1 MSKKNN
7 VYVIGH
13 KNPDTDSICS
23 AISYAYLKNELSQ
36 KQEEGAKYIPTRAGH
51 INEETQYV
59 LKKYNIPVPEYIKD
73 VRPQVS
79 DIDIRRTEGVSKDIS
94 VKDAWTKMKELNVV
108 TLPITYKKRLIGLI
122 TIGDIAKSYF
132 EVYDSTILSTAKTR
146 FQNIVDTLNGTVI
159 TGDINEVFTK
169 GKVVIAA
176 ANPDMMENYIE
187 EGDIVI
193 LGNRYEA
200 QLCAIE
206 MEAKCIIVCEGA
218 GISKTITKVAN
229 ERDCIIISTSY
240 DTYTV
245 ARLINQSMPIEFLM
259 RKKEDG
265 VISFNTDDFIE
276 DIQGIMAKKRH
287 RDFPIEDN
295 KNNYI
300 GMISR
305 RNLLSAGKKQIILVD
320 HNERGQ
326 AISGVETAQILE
338 IIDHHRI
345 GSIETVTPVFF
356 RNQPVG
362 CTATIVSQMYEEN
375 GVEIDPVNAGLLCS
389 AIISDT
395 LMFRSPTCTPLDE
408 STAKRLAEIAGINI
422 EKLAQAMFK
431 AGSNLKGK
439 TAEEILFLD
448 FKQFTVNDTV
458 FGVGQ
463 VNSMSEEELEEIKAT
478 VLPEMEK
485 TRQNHSLDMIFFMLT
500 NIITESS
507 ELICSGNEAREKI
520 IGAYDLEDNAQ
531 KLMLKGVVS
540 RKKQLVPALVSALQ
554 Q

>member
-1 MSKKNN
+1 MYNDKKTII
-7 VYVIGH
+7 VIGH

-23 AISYAYLKNELSQ
+23 AICYADLKSKITNETYV
-36 KQEEGAKYIPTRAGH
+36 AKRAGH
-51 INEETQYV
+51 LNEETQYV

-356 RNQPVG
+356 RNQPLG
-362 CTATIVSQMYEEN
+362 CTATIICQMYHEN
-375 GVEIDPVNAGLLCS
+375 NIAIPQKIAYLLCS

-395 LMFRSPTCTPLDE
+395 LIFKSPTCTEEDIKACHE
-408 STAKRLAEIAGINI
+408 LADIAGINI
-422 EKLAQAMFK
+422 VEHGMEMFN
-431 AGSNLKGK
+431 AGSNLSSK
-439 TAEEILFLD
+439 TAKEIIMQDYKKFS
-448 FKQFTVNDTV
+448 VNDVTI
-458 FGVGQ
+458 GVGQ
-463 VNSMSEEELEEIKAT
+463 INTMSQKEIDNIRGRIENYIDRVVNDGNVNMVFL
-478 VLPEMEK
+478 LM
-485 TRQNHSLDMIFFMLT
+485 T
-500 NIITESS
+500 NIMTESS
-507 ELICSGNEAREKI
+507 EVVFAGKSAGSVLANAFNVTVNGKTVILEKI
-520 IGAYDLEDNAQ
+520 
-531 KLMLKGVVS
+531 VS
-540 RKKQLVPALVSALQ
+540 RKKQFFPAIMETLQ

>member
-1 MSKKNN
+1 MCSNN
-7 VYVIGH
+7 KPIIVIGH

-23 AISYAYLKNELSQ
+23 AICYADLKSKITNETYI
-36 KQEEGAKYIPTRAGH
+36 AKRAGH
-51 INEETQYV
+51 LNEETQYV
-59 LKKYNIPVPEYIKD
+59 LKKYDIKVPEYIKD

-79 DIDIRRTEGVSKDIS
+79 DIEIRRTEGVSKDIS
-94 VKDAWTKMKELNVV
+94 VKDAWTKMKDLNVV
-108 TLPITYKKRLIGLI
+108 TLPITQKKRLIGLI

-132 EVYDSTILSTAKTR
+132 EVYDSTILATAKTK

-159 TGDINEVFTK
+159 TGNINEVFQK

-176 ANPDMMENYIE
+176 ANPEMMENYIE
-187 EGDIVI
+187 AGDIVI

-206 MEAKCIIVCEGA
+206 MEAKCLIVCEGA

-259 RKKEDG
+259 KKKEDG
-265 VISFNTDDFIE
+265 LISFNTDDFIE

-305 RNLLSAGKKQIILVD
+305 RNLLGAGKKQIILVD
-320 HNERGQ
+320 HNEKGQ
-326 AISGVETAQILE
+326 AISGIETAQILE

-356 RNQPVG
+356 RNQPLG
-362 CTATIVSQMYEEN
+362 CTATIICQMYHEN
-375 GVEIDPVNAGLLCS
+375 NIEITPKIAYLLCS

-395 LMFRSPTCTPLDE
+395 LIFKSPTCTAEDIKACRE
-408 STAKRLAEIAGINI
+408 LADIAGINI
-422 EKLAQAMFK
+422 EEHGMEMFN
-431 AGSNLKGK
+431 AGSNLSSK
-439 TAEEILFLD
+439 TAKEIIMQDYKKFS
-448 FKQFTVNDTV
+448 VNDIKI
-458 FGVGQ
+458 GVGQ
-463 VNSMSEEELEEIKAT
+463 INTMSQAEIDNIRGKIENYIDKVIADGG
-478 VLPEMEK
+478 V
-485 TRQNHSLDMIFFMLT
+485 DMIYLLMT
-500 NIITESS
+500 NIMTESS
-507 ELICSGNEAREKI
+507 EVVFAGKSAGSVLANAFNVQVNGKSAVLEKI
-520 IGAYDLEDNAQ
+520 
-531 KLMLKGVVS
+531 VS
-540 RKKQLVPALVSALQ
+540 RKKQFFPAIMETLQ

>member
-1 MSKKNN
+1 MYNDKKTII
-7 VYVIGH
+7 VIGH

-23 AISYAYLKNELSQ
+23 AICYADLKSKITNETYV
-36 KQEEGAKYIPTRAGH
+36 AKRAGH
-51 INEETQYV
+51 LNEETQYV

-356 RNQPVG
+356 RNQPLG
-362 CTATIVSQMYEEN
+362 CTATIICQMYHEN
-375 GVEIDPVNAGLLCS
+375 NIAIPQKIAYLLCS

-395 LMFRSPTCTPLDE
+395 LIFKSPTCTEEDIKACHE
-408 STAKRLAEIAGINI
+408 LADIAGINI
-422 EKLAQAMFK
+422 VEHGMEMFN
-431 AGSNLKGK
+431 AGSNLSSK
-439 TAEEILFLD
+439 TAKEIIMQDYKKFSI
-448 FKQFTVNDTV
+448 NDVTI
-458 FGVGQ
+458 GVGQ
-463 VNSMSEEELEEIKAT
+463 INTMSQKEIDNIRGRIENYIDRVVNDGNVNMVFL
-478 VLPEMEK
+478 LM
-485 TRQNHSLDMIFFMLT
+485 T
-500 NIITESS
+500 NIMTESS
-507 ELICSGNEAREKI
+507 EVVFAGKSAGSVLANAFNVTVNGKTAILEKI
-520 IGAYDLEDNAQ
+520 
-531 KLMLKGVVS
+531 VS
-540 RKKQLVPALVSALQ
+540 RKKQFFPAIMETLQ

>member
-1 MSKKNN
+1 MYNDKKTII
-7 VYVIGH
+7 VIGH

-23 AISYAYLKNELSQ
+23 AICYADLKSKITNETYV
-36 KQEEGAKYIPTRAGH
+36 AKRAGH
-51 INEETQYV
+51 LNEETQYV

-356 RNQPVG
+356 RNQPLG
-362 CTATIVSQMYEEN
+362 CTATIICQMYHEN
-375 GVEIDPVNAGLLCS
+375 NIAIPEKIAYLLCS

-395 LMFRSPTCTPLDE
+395 LIFKSPTCTEEDIKACHE
-408 STAKRLAEIAGINI
+408 LADIAGINI
-422 EKLAQAMFK
+422 EEHGMEMFN
-431 AGSNLKGK
+431 AGSNLSSKNAK
-439 TAEEILFLD
+439 EIIMQDYKKFS
-448 FKQFTVNDTV
+448 VNDVTI
-458 FGVGQ
+458 GVGQ
-463 VNSMSEEELEEIKAT
+463 INTMSQTEIDNIRGRIENYIDK
-478 VLPEMEK
+478 VVK
-485 TRQNHSLDMIFFMLT
+485 DGSVDMVFLLMT
-500 NIITESS
+500 NIMTESS
-507 ELICSGNEAREKI
+507 EVVFAGKSAGSVLANAFNVTVNGKTAILEKI
-520 IGAYDLEDNAQ
+520 
-531 KLMLKGVVS
+531 VS
-540 RKKQLVPALVSALQ
+540 RKKQFFPAIMETLQ

>member
-1 MSKKNN
+1 MYNDKKTII
-7 VYVIGH
+7 VIGH

-23 AISYAYLKNELSQ
+23 AICYADLKSKITNETYV
-36 KQEEGAKYIPTRAGH
+36 AKRAGH
-51 INEETQYV
+51 LNEETQYV

-356 RNQPVG
+356 RNQPLG
-362 CTATIVSQMYEEN
+362 CTATIICQMYHEN
-375 GVEIDPVNAGLLCS
+375 NIAIPEKIAYLLCS

-395 LMFRSPTCTPLDE
+395 LIFKSPTCTEEDIKACHE
-408 STAKRLAEIAGINI
+408 LADIAGINI
-422 EKLAQAMFK
+422 VEHGMEMFN
-431 AGSNLKGK
+431 AGSNLSSK
-439 TAEEILFLD
+439 TAKEIIMQDYKKFS
-448 FKQFTVNDTV
+448 VNDVTI
-458 FGVGQ
+458 GVGQ
-463 VNSMSEEELEEIKAT
+463 INTMSQKEIDNIRGRIENYIDRVVNDGNVNMVFL
-478 VLPEMEK
+478 LM
-485 TRQNHSLDMIFFMLT
+485 T
-500 NIITESS
+500 NIMTESS
-507 ELICSGNEAREKI
+507 EVVFAGKSAGSVLANAFNVTVNGKTAILEKI
-520 IGAYDLEDNAQ
+520 
-531 KLMLKGVVS
+531 VS
-540 RKKQLVPALVSALQ
+540 RKKQFFPAIMETLQ

>member
-1 MSKKNN
+1 MYNDKKTII
-7 VYVIGH
+7 VIGH

-23 AISYAYLKNELSQ
+23 AICYADLKSKITNETYV
-36 KQEEGAKYIPTRAGH
+36 AKRAGH
-51 INEETQYV
+51 LNEETQYV

-356 RNQPVG
+356 RNQPLG
-362 CTATIVSQMYEEN
+362 CTATIICQMYHEN
-375 GVEIDPVNAGLLCS
+375 NIAIPEKIAYLLCS

-395 LMFRSPTCTPLDE
+395 LIFKSPTCTEEDIKACHE
-408 STAKRLAEIAGINI
+408 LADIAGINI
-422 EKLAQAMFK
+422 VEHGMEMFN
-431 AGSNLKGK
+431 AGSNLSSK
-439 TAEEILFLD
+439 TAKEIIMQDYKKFS
-448 FKQFTVNDTV
+448 VNDVTI
-458 FGVGQ
+458 GVGQ
-463 VNSMSEEELEEIKAT
+463 INTMSQTEIDNIRGRIENYIDRVVNDGNVNMVFL
-478 VLPEMEK
+478 LM
-485 TRQNHSLDMIFFMLT
+485 T
-500 NIITESS
+500 NIMTESS
-507 ELICSGNEAREKI
+507 EVVFAGKSAGSVIANAFNVTVNGKTAILEKI
-520 IGAYDLEDNAQ
+520 
-531 KLMLKGVVS
+531 VS
-540 RKKQLVPALVSALQ
+540 RKKQFFPAIMETLQ

>member
-1 MSKKNN
+1 MYNDKKTII
-7 VYVIGH
+7 VIGH

-23 AISYAYLKNELSQ
+23 AICYADLKSKITNETYV
-36 KQEEGAKYIPTRAGH
+36 AKRAGH
-51 INEETQYV
+51 LNEETQYV

-108 TLPITYKKRLIGLI
+108 TLPITCKKRLIGLI

-276 DIQGIMAKKRH
+276 DIQGIMVKKRH

-356 RNQPVG
+356 RNQPLG
-362 CTATIVSQMYEEN
+362 CTATIIYQMYHEN
-375 GVEIDPVNAGLLCS
+375 NIAIPEKIAYLLCS

-395 LMFRSPTCTPLDE
+395 LIFKSPTCTEEDIKACHE
-408 STAKRLAEIAGINI
+408 LADIAGINI
-422 EKLAQAMFK
+422 VEHGMEMFN
-431 AGSNLKGK
+431 AGSNLSSK
-439 TAEEILFLD
+439 TAKEIIMQDYKKFS
-448 FKQFTVNDTV
+448 VNDVTI
-458 FGVGQ
+458 GVGQ
-463 VNSMSEEELEEIKAT
+463 INTMSQTEIDNIRGRIENYIDRVVNDGN
-478 VLPEMEK
+478 V
-485 TRQNHSLDMIFFMLT
+485 DMVFLLMT
-500 NIITESS
+500 NIMTESS
-507 ELICSGNEAREKI
+507 EVVFAGKSAGSVLANAFNVTVNGKTAILEKI
-520 IGAYDLEDNAQ
+520 
-531 KLMLKGVVS
+531 VS
-540 RKKQLVPALVSALQ
+540 RKKQFFPAIMETLQ

>member
-1 MSKKNN
+1 MYNDKKTII
-7 VYVIGH
+7 VIGH

-23 AISYAYLKNELSQ
+23 AICYADLKSKITNETYV
-36 KQEEGAKYIPTRAGH
+36 AKRAGH
-51 INEETQYV
+51 LNEETQYV

-108 TLPITYKKRLIGLI
+108 TLPITHKKRLIGLI

-356 RNQPVG
+356 RNQPLG
-362 CTATIVSQMYEEN
+362 CTATIICQMYHEN
-375 GVEIDPVNAGLLCS
+375 NIAIPEKIAYLLCS

-395 LMFRSPTCTPLDE
+395 LIFKSPTCTEEDIKACHE
-408 STAKRLAEIAGINI
+408 LADIAGINI
-422 EKLAQAMFK
+422 VEHGMEMFN
-431 AGSNLKGK
+431 AGSNLSSK
-439 TAEEILFLD
+439 TAKEIIMQDYKKFS
-448 FKQFTVNDTV
+448 VNDVTI
-458 FGVGQ
+458 GVGQ
-463 VNSMSEEELEEIKAT
+463 INTMSQTEIDNIRGRIENYIDRVVNDGNVNMVFL
-478 VLPEMEK
+478 LM
-485 TRQNHSLDMIFFMLT
+485 T
-500 NIITESS
+500 NIMTESS
-507 ELICSGNEAREKI
+507 EVVFAGKSAGSVIANAFNVTVNGKTAILEKI
-520 IGAYDLEDNAQ
+520 
-531 KLMLKGVVS
+531 VS
-540 RKKQLVPALVSALQ
+540 RKKQFFPAIMETLQ

>member
-1 MSKKNN
+1 MYNDKKTII
-7 VYVIGH
+7 VIGH

-23 AISYAYLKNELSQ
+23 AICYADLKSKITNETYV
-36 KQEEGAKYIPTRAGH
+36 AKRAGH
-51 INEETQYV
+51 LNEETQYV

-79 DIDIRRTEGVSKDIS
+79 DIDIRRTVGVSKDIS

-356 RNQPVG
+356 RNQPLG
-362 CTATIVSQMYEEN
+362 CTATIICQMYHEN
-375 GVEIDPVNAGLLCS
+375 NIEIPEKIAYLLCS

-395 LMFRSPTCTPLDE
+395 LIFKSPTCTEEDIKACHE
-408 STAKRLAEIAGINI
+408 LADIAGINI
-422 EKLAQAMFK
+422 VEHGMEMFN
-431 AGSNLKGK
+431 AGSNLSSK
-439 TAEEILFLD
+439 TAKEIIMQDYKKFS
-448 FKQFTVNDTV
+448 VNDVTI
-458 FGVGQ
+458 GVGQ
-463 VNSMSEEELEEIKAT
+463 INTMSQKEIDNIRGRIENYIDRVVNDGN
-478 VLPEMEK
+478 V
-485 TRQNHSLDMIFFMLT
+485 DMVFLLMT
-500 NIITESS
+500 NIMTESS
-507 ELICSGNEAREKI
+507 EVVFAGKSAGSVLANAFNVTVNGKTAILEKI
-520 IGAYDLEDNAQ
+520 
-531 KLMLKGVVS
+531 VS
-540 RKKQLVPALVSALQ
+540 RKKQFFPAIMETLQ

>member
-1 MSKKNN
+1 MYNDKKTII
-7 VYVIGH
+7 VIGH

-23 AISYAYLKNELSQ
+23 AICYADLKSKITNETYV
-36 KQEEGAKYIPTRAGH
+36 AKRAGH
-51 INEETQYV
+51 LNEETQYV

-79 DIDIRRTEGVSKDIS
+79 DIDIRRTKGVSKDIS

-356 RNQPVG
+356 RNQPLG
-362 CTATIVSQMYEEN
+362 CTATIICQMYHEN
-375 GVEIDPVNAGLLCS
+375 NIAIPEKIAYLLCS

-395 LMFRSPTCTPLDE
+395 LIFKSPTCTEEDIKACHE
-408 STAKRLAEIAGINI
+408 LADIAGINI
-422 EKLAQAMFK
+422 VEHGMEMFN
-431 AGSNLKGK
+431 AGSNLSSK
-439 TAEEILFLD
+439 TAKEIIMQDYKKFS
-448 FKQFTVNDTV
+448 VNDVTI
-458 FGVGQ
+458 GVGQ
-463 VNSMSEEELEEIKAT
+463 INTMSQTEIDNIRGKIENYIDRVVNDGNVNMVFL
-478 VLPEMEK
+478 LM
-485 TRQNHSLDMIFFMLT
+485 T
-500 NIITESS
+500 NIMTESS
-507 ELICSGNEAREKI
+507 EVVFAGKSAGSVIANAFNVTVNGKTAILEKI
-520 IGAYDLEDNAQ
+520 
-531 KLMLKGVVS
+531 VS
-540 RKKQLVPALVSALQ
+540 RKKQFFPAIMETLQ

>member
-1 MSKKNN
+1 MYNDKKTII
-7 VYVIGH
+7 VIGH

-23 AISYAYLKNELSQ
+23 AICYADLKSKITNETYV
-36 KQEEGAKYIPTRAGH
+36 AKRAGH
-51 INEETQYV
+51 LNEETQYV

-356 RNQPVG
+356 RNQPLG
-362 CTATIVSQMYEEN
+362 CTATIICQMYHEN
-375 GVEIDPVNAGLLCS
+375 NIAIPEKIAYLLCS

-395 LMFRSPTCTPLDE
+395 LIFKSPTCTEEDIKACHE
-408 STAKRLAEIAGINI
+408 LADIAGINI
-422 EKLAQAMFK
+422 EEHGMEMFN
-431 AGSNLKGK
+431 AGSNLSSK
-439 TAEEILFLD
+439 TAKEIIMQDYKKFS
-448 FKQFTVNDTV
+448 VNDVTI
-458 FGVGQ
+458 GVGQ
-463 VNSMSEEELEEIKAT
+463 INTMSQTEIDNIRGRIENYIDKVVNDGS
-478 VLPEMEK
+478 V
-485 TRQNHSLDMIFFMLT
+485 DMVFLLMT
-500 NIITESS
+500 NIMTESS
-507 ELICSGNEAREKI
+507 EVVFAGKSAGSVLANAFNVTVNGKTAILEKI
-520 IGAYDLEDNAQ
+520 
-531 KLMLKGVVS
+531 VS
-540 RKKQLVPALVSALQ
+540 RKKQFFPAIMETLQ

>member
-1 MSKKNN
+1 MYNDKKTII
-7 VYVIGH
+7 VIGH

-23 AISYAYLKNELSQ
+23 AICYADLKSKITNETYV
-36 KQEEGAKYIPTRAGH
+36 AKRAGH
-51 INEETQYV
+51 LNEETQYV

-79 DIDIRRTEGVSKDIS
+79 DIDIRRTKGVSKDIS

-356 RNQPVG
+356 RNQPLG
-362 CTATIVSQMYEEN
+362 CTATIICQMYHEN
-375 GVEIDPVNAGLLCS
+375 NIAIPEKIAYLLCS

-395 LMFRSPTCTPLDE
+395 LIFKSPTCTEEDIKACHE
-408 STAKRLAEIAGINI
+408 LADIAGINI
-422 EKLAQAMFK
+422 VEHGMEMFN
-431 AGSNLKGK
+431 AGSNLSSK
-439 TAEEILFLD
+439 TAKEIIMQDYKKFS
-448 FKQFTVNDTV
+448 VNDVTI
-458 FGVGQ
+458 GVGQ
-463 VNSMSEEELEEIKAT
+463 INTMSQKEIDNIRGRIENYIDRVVNDGNVNMVFL
-478 VLPEMEK
+478 LM
-485 TRQNHSLDMIFFMLT
+485 T
-500 NIITESS
+500 NIMTESS
-507 ELICSGNEAREKI
+507 EVVFAGKSAGSVLANAFNVTVNGKTAILEKI
-520 IGAYDLEDNAQ
+520 
-531 KLMLKGVVS
+531 VS
-540 RKKQLVPALVSALQ
+540 RKKQFFPAIMETLQ

>member
-1 MSKKNN
+1 MYNDKKTII
-7 VYVIGH
+7 VIGH

-23 AISYAYLKNELSQ
+23 AICYADLKSKITNETYV
-36 KQEEGAKYIPTRAGH
+36 AKRAGH
-51 INEETQYV
+51 LNEETQYV

-356 RNQPVG
+356 RNQPLG
-362 CTATIVSQMYEEN
+362 CTATIIYQMYHEN
-375 GVEIDPVNAGLLCS
+375 NIAIPEKIAYLLCS

-395 LMFRSPTCTPLDE
+395 LIFKSPTCTEEDIKACHE
-408 STAKRLAEIAGINI
+408 LADIAGINI
-422 EKLAQAMFK
+422 VEHGMEMFN
-431 AGSNLKGK
+431 AGSNLSSK
-439 TAEEILFLD
+439 TAKEIIMQDYKKFS
-448 FKQFTVNDTV
+448 VNDVTI
-458 FGVGQ
+458 GVGQ
-463 VNSMSEEELEEIKAT
+463 INTMSQTEIDNIRGRIENYIDRVVNDGN
-478 VLPEMEK
+478 V
-485 TRQNHSLDMIFFMLT
+485 DMVFLLMT
-500 NIITESS
+500 NIMTESS
-507 ELICSGNEAREKI
+507 EVVFAGKSAGSVLANAFNVTVNGKTAILEKI
-520 IGAYDLEDNAQ
+520 
-531 KLMLKGVVS
+531 VS
-540 RKKQLVPALVSALQ
+540 RKKQFFPAIMETLQ

>member
-1 MSKKNN
+1 MCSNN
-7 VYVIGH
+7 KPIIVIGH

-23 AISYAYLKNELSQ
+23 AICYADLKSKITNETYI
-36 KQEEGAKYIPTRAGH
+36 AKRAGH
-51 INEETQYV
+51 LNEETQYV
-59 LKKYNIPVPEYIKD
+59 LKKYDIKVPEYIKD

-79 DIDIRRTEGVSKDIS
+79 DIEIRRTEGVSKDIS
-94 VKDAWTKMKELNVV
+94 VKDAWTKMKDLNVV
-108 TLPITYKKRLIGLI
+108 TLPITQKKRLIGLI

-132 EVYDSTILSTAKTR
+132 EVYDSTILATAKTK

-159 TGDINEVFTK
+159 TGNINEVFQK

-176 ANPDMMENYIE
+176 ANPEMMENYIE
-187 EGDIVI
+187 AGDIVI

-206 MEAKCIIVCEGA
+206 MEAKCLIVCEGA

-229 ERDCIIISTSY
+229 ERDCIIIRTSY

-259 RKKEDG
+259 KKKEDG
-265 VISFNTDDFIE
+265 LISFNTDDFIE

-305 RNLLSAGKKQIILVD
+305 RNLLGAGKKQIILVD
-320 HNERGQ
+320 HNEKGQ
-326 AISGVETAQILE
+326 AISGIETAQILE

-356 RNQPVG
+356 RNQPLG
-362 CTATIVSQMYEEN
+362 CTATIICQMYHEN
-375 GVEIDPVNAGLLCS
+375 NIEITPKIAYLLCS

-395 LMFRSPTCTPLDE
+395 LIFKSPTCTAEDIKACRE
-408 STAKRLAEIAGINI
+408 LADIAGINI
-422 EKLAQAMFK
+422 EEHGMEMFN
-431 AGSNLKGK
+431 AGSNLSSK
-439 TAEEILFLD
+439 TAKEIIMQDYKKFS
-448 FKQFTVNDTV
+448 VNDIKI
-458 FGVGQ
+458 GVGQ
-463 VNSMSEEELEEIKAT
+463 INTMSQAEIDNIRGKIENYIDKVIADGG
-478 VLPEMEK
+478 V
-485 TRQNHSLDMIFFMLT
+485 DMVYLLMT
-500 NIITESS
+500 NIMTESS
-507 ELICSGNEAREKI
+507 EVVFAGKSAGSVLANAFNVQVNGKSAVLEKI
-520 IGAYDLEDNAQ
+520 
-531 KLMLKGVVS
+531 VS
-540 RKKQLVPALVSALQ
+540 RKKQFFPAIMETLQ

>member
-1 MSKKNN
+1 MYNDKKTII
-7 VYVIGH
+7 VIGH

-23 AISYAYLKNELSQ
+23 AICYADLKSKITNETYV
-36 KQEEGAKYIPTRAGH
+36 AKRAGH
-51 INEETQYV
+51 LNEETQYV

-356 RNQPVG
+356 RNQPLG
-362 CTATIVSQMYEEN
+362 CTATIICQMYHEN
-375 GVEIDPVNAGLLCS
+375 NIAIPEKIAYLLCS

-395 LMFRSPTCTPLDE
+395 LIFKSPTCTEEDIKACHE
-408 STAKRLAEIAGINI
+408 LADIAGINI
-422 EKLAQAMFK
+422 VEHGMEMFN
-431 AGSNLKGK
+431 AGSNLSSKTAKEIIMQDYKKFSVNDVTIGVGQINTMSQTEIDNIRGRIENYIDRVVNDGNVDMVFLLMTNIMIESSEVVFAGKSAGSVLANAFNVTVNGK
-439 TAEEILFLD
+439 TAIL
-448 FKQFTVNDTV
+448 
-458 FGVGQ
+458 
-463 VNSMSEEELEEIKAT
+463 
-478 VLPEMEK
+478 
-485 TRQNHSLDMIFFMLT
+485 
-500 NIITESS
+500 
-507 ELICSGNEAREKI
+507 EKI
-520 IGAYDLEDNAQ
+520 
-531 KLMLKGVVS
+531 VS
-540 RKKQLVPALVSALQ
+540 RKKQFFPAIMETLQ

>member
-1 MSKKNN
+1 MYNDKKTII
-7 VYVIGH
+7 VIGH

-23 AISYAYLKNELSQ
+23 AICYADLKSKITNETYV
-36 KQEEGAKYIPTRAGH
+36 AKRAGH
-51 INEETQYV
+51 LNEETQYV

-79 DIDIRRTEGVSKDIS
+79 DIDIRRTKGVSKDIS

-356 RNQPVG
+356 RNQPLG
-362 CTATIVSQMYEEN
+362 CTATIICQMYHEN
-375 GVEIDPVNAGLLCS
+375 NIEIPEKIAYLLCS

-395 LMFRSPTCTPLDE
+395 LIFKSPTCTEEDIKACHE
-408 STAKRLAEIAGINI
+408 LADIAGINI
-422 EKLAQAMFK
+422 VEHGMEMFN
-431 AGSNLKGK
+431 AGSNLSSK
-439 TAEEILFLD
+439 TAKEIIMQDYKKFS
-448 FKQFTVNDTV
+448 VNDVTI
-458 FGVGQ
+458 GVGQ
-463 VNSMSEEELEEIKAT
+463 INTMSQTEIDNIRGRIENYIDK
-478 VLPEMEK
+478 VVK
-485 TRQNHSLDMIFFMLT
+485 DGSVDMVFLLMT
-500 NIITESS
+500 NIMTESS
-507 ELICSGNEAREKI
+507 EVVFAGKSAGSVLANAFNVTVNGKTAILEKI
-520 IGAYDLEDNAQ
+520 
-531 KLMLKGVVS
+531 VS
-540 RKKQLVPALVSALQ
+540 RKKQFFPAIMETLQ

>member
-1 MSKKNN
+1 MYNDKKTII
-7 VYVIGH
+7 VIGH

-23 AISYAYLKNELSQ
+23 AICYADLKSKITNETYV
-36 KQEEGAKYIPTRAGH
+36 AKRAGH
-51 INEETQYV
+51 LNEETQYV

-276 DIQGIMAKKRH
+276 DIQGILAKKRH

-356 RNQPVG
+356 RNQPLG
-362 CTATIVSQMYEEN
+362 CTATIICQMYHEN
-375 GVEIDPVNAGLLCS
+375 NIEIPEKIAYLLCS

-395 LMFRSPTCTPLDE
+395 LIFKSPTCTEEDIKACHE
-408 STAKRLAEIAGINI
+408 LADIAGINI
-422 EKLAQAMFK
+422 VEHGMEMFN
-431 AGSNLKGK
+431 AGSNLSSK
-439 TAEEILFLD
+439 TAKEIIMQDYKKFS
-448 FKQFTVNDTV
+448 VNDVTI
-458 FGVGQ
+458 GVGQ
-463 VNSMSEEELEEIKAT
+463 INTMSQKEIDNIRGRIENYIDRVVNDGNVNMVFL
-478 VLPEMEK
+478 LM
-485 TRQNHSLDMIFFMLT
+485 T
-500 NIITESS
+500 NIMTESS
-507 ELICSGNEAREKI
+507 EVVFAGKSAGSVLANAFNVTVNGKTAILEKI
-520 IGAYDLEDNAQ
+520 
-531 KLMLKGVVS
+531 VS
-540 RKKQLVPALVSALQ
+540 RKKQFFPAIMETLQ

>member
-1 MSKKNN
+1 MYNDKKTII
-7 VYVIGH
+7 VIGH

-23 AISYAYLKNELSQ
+23 AICYADLKSKITNETYV
-36 KQEEGAKYIPTRAGH
+36 AKRAGH
-51 INEETQYV
+51 LNEETQYV

-200 QLCAIE
+200 LLCAIE

-356 RNQPVG
+356 RNQPLG
-362 CTATIVSQMYEEN
+362 CTATIIYQMYHEN
-375 GVEIDPVNAGLLCS
+375 NIAIPQKIAYLLCS

-395 LMFRSPTCTPLDE
+395 LIFKSPTCTEEDIKACHE
-408 STAKRLAEIAGINI
+408 LADIAGINI
-422 EKLAQAMFK
+422 VEHGMEMFN
-431 AGSNLKGK
+431 AGSNLSSK
-439 TAEEILFLD
+439 TAKEIIMQDYKKFS
-448 FKQFTVNDTV
+448 VNDVTI
-458 FGVGQ
+458 GVGQ
-463 VNSMSEEELEEIKAT
+463 INTMSQTEIDNIRGKIENYIDRVVNDGN
-478 VLPEMEK
+478 V
-485 TRQNHSLDMIFFMLT
+485 DMVFLLMT
-500 NIITESS
+500 NIMTESS
-507 ELICSGNEAREKI
+507 EVVFAGKSAGSVLANAFNVTVNGKTAILEKI
-520 IGAYDLEDNAQ
+520 
-531 KLMLKGVVS
+531 VS
-540 RKKQLVPALVSALQ
+540 RKKQFFPAIMETLQ

>member
-1 MSKKNN
+1 MYNDKKTII
-7 VYVIGH
+7 VIGH

-23 AISYAYLKNELSQ
+23 AICYADLKSKITNETYV
-36 KQEEGAKYIPTRAGH
+36 AKRAGH
-51 INEETQYV
+51 LNEETQYV

-108 TLPITYKKRLIGLI
+108 TLPITCKKRLIGLI

-356 RNQPVG
+356 RNQPLG
-362 CTATIVSQMYEEN
+362 CTATIIYQMYHEN
-375 GVEIDPVNAGLLCS
+375 NIAIPQKIAYLLCS

-395 LMFRSPTCTPLDE
+395 LIFKSPTCTEEDIKACHE
-408 STAKRLAEIAGINI
+408 LADIAGINI
-422 EKLAQAMFK
+422 VEHGMEMFN
-431 AGSNLKGK
+431 AGSNLSSK
-439 TAEEILFLD
+439 TAKEIIMQDYKKFS
-448 FKQFTVNDTV
+448 VNDVTI
-458 FGVGQ
+458 GVGQ
-463 VNSMSEEELEEIKAT
+463 INTMSQTEIDNIRGRIENYIDRVVNDGN
-478 VLPEMEK
+478 V
-485 TRQNHSLDMIFFMLT
+485 DMVFLLMT
-500 NIITESS
+500 NIMTESS
-507 ELICSGNEAREKI
+507 EVVFAGKSAGSVLANAFNVTVNGKTAILEKI
-520 IGAYDLEDNAQ
+520 
-531 KLMLKGVVS
+531 VS
-540 RKKQLVPALVSALQ
+540 RKKQFFPAIMETLQ

>member
-1 MSKKNN
+1 MYNDKKTII
-7 VYVIGH
+7 VIGH

-23 AISYAYLKNELSQ
+23 AICYADLKSKITNETYV
-36 KQEEGAKYIPTRAGH
+36 AKRAGH
-51 INEETQYV
+51 LNEETQYV

-79 DIDIRRTEGVSKDIS
+79 DIDIRRTKGVSKDIS

-229 ERDCIIISTSY
+229 ERDCIIISTRY

-356 RNQPVG
+356 RNQPLG
-362 CTATIVSQMYEEN
+362 CTATIICQMYHEN
-375 GVEIDPVNAGLLCS
+375 NIAIPEKIAYLLCS

-395 LMFRSPTCTPLDE
+395 LIFKSPTCTEEDIKACHE
-408 STAKRLAEIAGINI
+408 LADIAGINI
-422 EKLAQAMFK
+422 VEHGMEMFN
-431 AGSNLKGK
+431 AGSNLSSK
-439 TAEEILFLD
+439 TAKEIIMQDYKKFS
-448 FKQFTVNDTV
+448 VNDVTI
-458 FGVGQ
+458 GVGQ
-463 VNSMSEEELEEIKAT
+463 INTMSQTEIDNIRGRIENYIDRVVNDGN
-478 VLPEMEK
+478 V
-485 TRQNHSLDMIFFMLT
+485 DMVFLLMT
-500 NIITESS
+500 NIMTESS
-507 ELICSGNEAREKI
+507 EVVFAGKSAGSVLANAFNVTVNGKTAILEKI
-520 IGAYDLEDNAQ
+520 
-531 KLMLKGVVS
+531 VS
-540 RKKQLVPALVSALQ
+540 RKKQFFPAIMETLQ

>member
-1 MSKKNN
+1 MYNDKKTII
-7 VYVIGH
+7 VIGH

-23 AISYAYLKNELSQ
+23 AICYADLKSKITNETYV
-36 KQEEGAKYIPTRAGH
+36 AKRAGH
-51 INEETQYV
+51 LNEETQYV

-108 TLPITYKKRLIGLI
+108 TLPITCKKRLIGLI

-356 RNQPVG
+356 RNQPLG
-362 CTATIVSQMYEEN
+362 CTATIICQMYHEN
-375 GVEIDPVNAGLLCS
+375 NIAIPEKIAYLLCS

-395 LMFRSPTCTPLDE
+395 LIFKSPTCTEEDIKACHE
-408 STAKRLAEIAGINI
+408 LADIAGINI
-422 EKLAQAMFK
+422 VEHGMEMFN
-431 AGSNLKGK
+431 AGSNLSSK
-439 TAEEILFLD
+439 TAKEIIMQDYKKFS
-448 FKQFTVNDTV
+448 VNDVTI
-458 FGVGQ
+458 GVGQ
-463 VNSMSEEELEEIKAT
+463 INTMSQTEIDNIRGRIENYIDRVVNDGN
-478 VLPEMEK
+478 V
-485 TRQNHSLDMIFFMLT
+485 DMVFLLMT
-500 NIITESS
+500 NIMTESS
-507 ELICSGNEAREKI
+507 EVVFAGKSAGSVLANAFNVTVNGKTAILEKI
-520 IGAYDLEDNAQ
+520 
-531 KLMLKGVVS
+531 VS
-540 RKKQLVPALVSALQ
+540 RKKQFFPAIMETLQ

>member
-1 MSKKNN
+1 MYNDKKTII
-7 VYVIGH
+7 VIGH

-23 AISYAYLKNELSQ
+23 AICYADLKSKITNETYV
-36 KQEEGAKYIPTRAGH
+36 AKRAGH
-51 INEETQYV
+51 LNEETQYV

-356 RNQPVG
+356 RNQPLG
-362 CTATIVSQMYEEN
+362 CTATIICQMYHEN
-375 GVEIDPVNAGLLCS
+375 NIAIPEKIAYLLCS

-395 LMFRSPTCTPLDE
+395 LIFKSPTCTEEDIKACHE
-408 STAKRLAEIAGINI
+408 LADIAGINI
-422 EKLAQAMFK
+422 VEHGMEMFN
-431 AGSNLKGK
+431 AGSNLSSK
-439 TAEEILFLD
+439 TAKEIIMQDYKKFS
-448 FKQFTVNDTV
+448 VNDVTI
-458 FGVGQ
+458 GVGQ
-463 VNSMSEEELEEIKAT
+463 INTMSQTEIDNIRGRIENYIDRVVNDGNVNMVFL
-478 VLPEMEK
+478 LM
-485 TRQNHSLDMIFFMLT
+485 T
-500 NIITESS
+500 NIMTESS
-507 ELICSGNEAREKI
+507 EVVFAGKSAGSVLANAFNVTVNGKTAILEKI
-520 IGAYDLEDNAQ
+520 
-531 KLMLKGVVS
+531 VS
-540 RKKQLVPALVSALQ
+540 RKKQFFPAIMETLQ

>member
-1 MSKKNN
+1 MYNDKKTII
-7 VYVIGH
+7 VIGH

-23 AISYAYLKNELSQ
+23 AICYADLKSKITNETYV
-36 KQEEGAKYIPTRAGH
+36 AKRAGH
-51 INEETQYV
+51 LNEETQYV

-79 DIDIRRTEGVSKDIS
+79 DIDIRRTKGVSKDIS

-146 FQNIVDTLNGTVI
+146 FQNIVDTLNGKVI

-356 RNQPVG
+356 RNQPLG
-362 CTATIVSQMYEEN
+362 CTATIICQMYHEN
-375 GVEIDPVNAGLLCS
+375 NIAIPEKIAYLLCS

-395 LMFRSPTCTPLDE
+395 LIFKSPTCTEEDIKACHE
-408 STAKRLAEIAGINI
+408 LADIAGINI
-422 EKLAQAMFK
+422 VEHGMEMFN
-431 AGSNLKGK
+431 AGSNLSSK
-439 TAEEILFLD
+439 TAKEIIMQDYKKFS
-448 FKQFTVNDTV
+448 VNDVTI
-458 FGVGQ
+458 GVGQ
-463 VNSMSEEELEEIKAT
+463 INTMSQTEIDNIRGRIENYIDRVVNDGN
-478 VLPEMEK
+478 V
-485 TRQNHSLDMIFFMLT
+485 DMVFLLMT
-500 NIITESS
+500 NIMTESS
-507 ELICSGNEAREKI
+507 EVVFAGKSAGSVLANAFNVTVNGKTAILEKI
-520 IGAYDLEDNAQ
+520 
-531 KLMLKGVVS
+531 VS
-540 RKKQLVPALVSALQ
+540 RKKQFFPAIMETLQ

>member
-1 MSKKNN
+1 MYNDKKTII
-7 VYVIGH
+7 VIGH

-23 AISYAYLKNELSQ
+23 AICYADLKSKITNETYV
-36 KQEEGAKYIPTRAGH
+36 AKRAGH
-51 INEETQYV
+51 LNEETQYV

-295 KNNYI
+295 RNNYI

-305 RNLLSAGKKQIILVD
+305 RNLLGAGKKQIILVD

-356 RNQPVG
+356 RNQPLG
-362 CTATIVSQMYEEN
+362 CTATIICQMYHEN
-375 GVEIDPVNAGLLCS
+375 NIEIPEKIAYLLCS

-395 LMFRSPTCTPLDE
+395 LIFKSPTCTEEDIKACHE
-408 STAKRLAEIAGINI
+408 LADIAGINI
-422 EKLAQAMFK
+422 VEHGMEMFN
-431 AGSNLKGK
+431 AGSNLSSK
-439 TAEEILFLD
+439 TAKEIIMQDYKKFS
-448 FKQFTVNDTV
+448 VNDVTI
-458 FGVGQ
+458 GVGQ
-463 VNSMSEEELEEIKAT
+463 INTMSQKEIDNIRGRIENYIDRVVNDGNVNMVFL
-478 VLPEMEK
+478 LM
-485 TRQNHSLDMIFFMLT
+485 T
-500 NIITESS
+500 NIMTESS
-507 ELICSGNEAREKI
+507 EVVFAGKSAGSVLANAFNVTVNGKTAILEKI
-520 IGAYDLEDNAQ
+520 
-531 KLMLKGVVS
+531 VS
-540 RKKQLVPALVSALQ
+540 RKKQFFPAIMETLQ

>member
-1 MSKKNN
+1 MCSNN
-7 VYVIGH
+7 KPIIVIGH

-23 AISYAYLKNELSQ
+23 AICYADLKSKITNETYI
-36 KQEEGAKYIPTRAGH
+36 AKRAGH
-51 INEETQYV
+51 LNEETQYV
-59 LKKYNIPVPEYIKD
+59 LKKYDIKVLEYIKD

-79 DIDIRRTEGVSKDIS
+79 DIEIRRTEGVSKDIS
-94 VKDAWTKMKELNVV
+94 VKDAWTKMKDLNVV
-108 TLPITYKKRLIGLI
+108 TLPITQKKRLIGLI

-132 EVYDSTILSTAKTR
+132 EVYDSTILATAKTK

-159 TGDINEVFTK
+159 TGNINEVFQK

-176 ANPDMMENYIE
+176 ANPEMMENYIE
-187 EGDIVI
+187 AGDIVI

-206 MEAKCIIVCEGA
+206 MEAKCLIVCEGA

-229 ERDCIIISTSY
+229 ERNCIIISTSY

-259 RKKEDG
+259 KKKEDG
-265 VISFNTDDFIE
+265 LISFNTDDFIE

-305 RNLLSAGKKQIILVD
+305 RNLLGAGKKQIILVD
-320 HNERGQ
+320 HNEKGQ
-326 AISGVETAQILE
+326 AISGIETAQILE

-356 RNQPVG
+356 RNQPLG
-362 CTATIVSQMYEEN
+362 CTATIICQMYHEN
-375 GVEIDPVNAGLLCS
+375 NIEITPKIAYLLCS

-395 LMFRSPTCTPLDE
+395 LIFKSPTCTAEDIKACRE
-408 STAKRLAEIAGINI
+408 LADIAGINI
-422 EKLAQAMFK
+422 EEHGMEMFN
-431 AGSNLKGK
+431 AGSNLSSK
-439 TAEEILFLD
+439 TAKEIIMQDYKKFS
-448 FKQFTVNDTV
+448 VNDIKI
-458 FGVGQ
+458 GVGQ
-463 VNSMSEEELEEIKAT
+463 INTMSQAEIDNIRGKIENYIDKVIADGG
-478 VLPEMEK
+478 V
-485 TRQNHSLDMIFFMLT
+485 DMVYLLMT
-500 NIITESS
+500 NIMTESS
-507 ELICSGNEAREKI
+507 EVVFAGKSAGSVLANAFNVQVNGKSAVLEKI
-520 IGAYDLEDNAQ
+520 
-531 KLMLKGVVS
+531 VS
-540 RKKQLVPALVSALQ
+540 RKKQFFPAIMETLQ

>member
-1 MSKKNN
+1 MYNDKKTII
-7 VYVIGH
+7 VIGH

-23 AISYAYLKNELSQ
+23 AICYADLKSKITNETYV
-36 KQEEGAKYIPTRAGH
+36 AKRAGH
-51 INEETQYV
+51 LNEETQYV

-159 TGDINEVFTK
+159 TGDINEVFIK

-356 RNQPVG
+356 RNQPLG
-362 CTATIVSQMYEEN
+362 CTATIICQMYHEN
-375 GVEIDPVNAGLLCS
+375 NIAIPEKIAYLLCS

-395 LMFRSPTCTPLDE
+395 LIFKSPTCTEEDIKACHE
-408 STAKRLAEIAGINI
+408 LADIAGINI
-422 EKLAQAMFK
+422 VEHGMEMFN
-431 AGSNLKGK
+431 AGSNLSSK
-439 TAEEILFLD
+439 TAKEIIMQDYKKFS
-448 FKQFTVNDTV
+448 VNDVTI
-458 FGVGQ
+458 GVGQ
-463 VNSMSEEELEEIKAT
+463 INTMSQTEIDNIRGKIENYIDRVVNDGNVNMVFL
-478 VLPEMEK
+478 LM
-485 TRQNHSLDMIFFMLT
+485 T
-500 NIITESS
+500 NIMTESS
-507 ELICSGNEAREKI
+507 EVVFAGKSAGSVIANAFNVTVNGKTAILEKI
-520 IGAYDLEDNAQ
+520 
-531 KLMLKGVVS
+531 VS
-540 RKKQLVPALVSALQ
+540 RKKQFFPAIMETLQ

>member
-1 MSKKNN
+1 MYNDKKPII
-7 VYVIGH
+7 VIGH

-23 AISYAYLKNELSQ
+23 AICYADLKSKITNETYI
-36 KQEEGAKYIPTRAGH
+36 AKRAGH
-51 INEETQYV
+51 LNEETQYV
-59 LKKYNIPVPEYIKD
+59 LKKYNIDVPEYIKD

-108 TLPITYKKRLIGLI
+108 TLPITHKKRLIGLI

-132 EVYDSTILSTAKTR
+132 EVYDSTILATAKTK

-176 ANPDMMENYIE
+176 ANPEMMENYIE
-187 EGDIVI
+187 AGDIVI

-206 MEAKCIIVCEGA
+206 MEAKCLIVCEGA

-259 RKKEDG
+259 RRKEDG
-265 VISFNTDDFIE
+265 VIGFNTDDFVE

-287 RDFPIEDN
+287 RDFPIEDS

-305 RNLLSAGKKQIILVD
+305 RNLLGAGKKQIILVD

-326 AISGVETAQILE
+326 AIDGIETAQILE

-356 RNQPVG
+356 RNQPLG
-362 CTATIVSQMYEEN
+362 CTATIICQMYHEYN
-375 GVEIDPVNAGLLCS
+375 IEIPQKIAYLLCS

-395 LMFRSPTCTPLDE
+395 LIFKSPTCTEDDVKACHE
-408 STAKRLAEIAGINI
+408 LADIAGINI
-422 EKLAQAMFK
+422 EEHGMEMFN
-431 AGSNLKGK
+431 AGSNLSSKSAK
-439 TAEEILFLD
+439 EIIMQDYKKFS
-448 FKQFTVNDTV
+448 VNDVTI
-458 FGVGQ
+458 GVGQ
-463 VNSMSEEELEEIKAT
+463 INTMSQNEIDNIRGKIENYIDRIIT
-478 VLPEMEK
+478 DGGV
-485 TRQNHSLDMIFFMLT
+485 DMVFLLMT
-500 NIITESS
+500 NIMTESS
-507 ELICSGNEAREKI
+507 EVVFAGKSAGSVLSNAFNVTVNGKTAVLEKI
-520 IGAYDLEDNAQ
+520 
-531 KLMLKGVVS
+531 VS
-540 RKKQLVPALVSALQ
+540 RKKQFFPAIMETLQ

>member
-1 MSKKNN
+1 MYNDKKTII
-7 VYVIGH
+7 VIGH

-23 AISYAYLKNELSQ
+23 AICYADLKSKITNETYV
-36 KQEEGAKYIPTRAGH
+36 AKRAGH
-51 INEETQYV
+51 LNEETQYV

-305 RNLLSAGKKQIILVD
+305 RNLLGAGKKQIILVD

-356 RNQPVG
+356 RNQPLG
-362 CTATIVSQMYEEN
+362 CTATIIYQMYHEN
-375 GVEIDPVNAGLLCS
+375 NIAIPQKIAYLLCS

-395 LMFRSPTCTPLDE
+395 LIFKSPTCTEEDIKACHE
-408 STAKRLAEIAGINI
+408 LADIAGINI
-422 EKLAQAMFK
+422 VEHGMEMFN
-431 AGSNLKGK
+431 AGSNLSSK
-439 TAEEILFLD
+439 TAKEIIMQDYKKFS
-448 FKQFTVNDTV
+448 VNDVTI
-458 FGVGQ
+458 GVGQ
-463 VNSMSEEELEEIKAT
+463 INTMSQTEIDNIRGKIENYIDRVVNDGN
-478 VLPEMEK
+478 V
-485 TRQNHSLDMIFFMLT
+485 DMVFLLMT
-500 NIITESS
+500 NIMTESS
-507 ELICSGNEAREKI
+507 EVVFAGKSAGSVLANAFNVTVNGKTAILEKI
-520 IGAYDLEDNAQ
+520 
-531 KLMLKGVVS
+531 VS
-540 RKKQLVPALVSALQ
+540 RKKQFFPAIMETLQ

>member
-1 MSKKNN
+1 MYNDKKTII
-7 VYVIGH
+7 VIGH

-23 AISYAYLKNELSQ
+23 AICYADLKSKITNETYV
-36 KQEEGAKYIPTRAGH
+36 AKRAGH
-51 INEETQYV
+51 LNEETQYV

-108 TLPITYKKRLIGLI
+108 TLPITHKKRLIGLI

-356 RNQPVG
+356 RNQPLG
-362 CTATIVSQMYEEN
+362 CTATIICQMYHEN
-375 GVEIDPVNAGLLCS
+375 NIAIPEKIAYLLCS

-395 LMFRSPTCTPLDE
+395 LIFKSPTCTEEDIKACHE
-408 STAKRLAEIAGINI
+408 LADIAGINI
-422 EKLAQAMFK
+422 VEHGMEMFN
-431 AGSNLKGK
+431 AGSNLSSK
-439 TAEEILFLD
+439 TAKEIIMQDYKKFS
-448 FKQFTVNDTV
+448 VNDVTI
-458 FGVGQ
+458 GVGQ
-463 VNSMSEEELEEIKAT
+463 INTMSQTEIDNIRGKIENYIDRVVNDGNVNMVFL
-478 VLPEMEK
+478 LM
-485 TRQNHSLDMIFFMLT
+485 T
-500 NIITESS
+500 NIMTESS
-507 ELICSGNEAREKI
+507 EVVFAGKSAGSVIANAFNVTVNGKTAILEKI
-520 IGAYDLEDNAQ
+520 
-531 KLMLKGVVS
+531 VS
-540 RKKQLVPALVSALQ
+540 RKKQFFPAIMETLQ

>member
-1 MSKKNN
+1 MYNDKKTII
-7 VYVIGH
+7 VIGH

-23 AISYAYLKNELSQ
+23 AICYADLKSKITNETYV
-36 KQEEGAKYIPTRAGH
+36 AKRAGH
-51 INEETQYV
+51 LNEETQYV

-356 RNQPVG
+356 RNQPLG
-362 CTATIVSQMYEEN
+362 CTATIICQMYHEN
-375 GVEIDPVNAGLLCS
+375 NIAIPEKIAYLLCS

-395 LMFRSPTCTPLDE
+395 LIFKSPTCTEEDIKACHE
-408 STAKRLAEIAGINI
+408 LADIAGINI
-422 EKLAQAMFK
+422 VEHGMEMFN
-431 AGSNLKGK
+431 AGSNLSSK
-439 TAEEILFLD
+439 TAKEIIMQDYKKFS
-448 FKQFTVNDTV
+448 VNDVTI
-458 FGVGQ
+458 GVGQ
-463 VNSMSEEELEEIKAT
+463 INTMSQTEIDNIRGKIENYIDRVVNDGNVNMVFL
-478 VLPEMEK
+478 LM
-485 TRQNHSLDMIFFMLT
+485 T
-500 NIITESS
+500 NIMTESS
-507 ELICSGNEAREKI
+507 EVVFAGKSAGSVIANAFNVTVNGKTAILEKI
-520 IGAYDLEDNAQ
+520 
-531 KLMLKGVVS
+531 VS
-540 RKKQLVPALVSALQ
+540 RKKQFFPAIMETLQ

>member
-1 MSKKNN
+1 MYNDKKTII
-7 VYVIGH
+7 VIGH

-23 AISYAYLKNELSQ
+23 AICYADLKSKITNETYV
-36 KQEEGAKYIPTRAGH
+36 AKRAGH
-51 INEETQYV
+51 LNEETQYV

-356 RNQPVG
+356 RNQPLG
-362 CTATIVSQMYEEN
+362 CTATIICQMYHEN
-375 GVEIDPVNAGLLCS
+375 NIEIPEKIAYLLCS

-395 LMFRSPTCTPLDE
+395 LIFKSPTCTEEDIKACHE
-408 STAKRLAEIAGINI
+408 LADIAGINI
-422 EKLAQAMFK
+422 EEHGMEMFN
-431 AGSNLKGK
+431 AGSNLSSK
-439 TAEEILFLD
+439 TAKEIIMQDYKKFS
-448 FKQFTVNDTV
+448 VNDVTI
-458 FGVGQ
+458 GVGQ
-463 VNSMSEEELEEIKAT
+463 INTMSQTEIDNIRGRIENYIDKVVNDGS
-478 VLPEMEK
+478 V
-485 TRQNHSLDMIFFMLT
+485 DMVFLLMT
-500 NIITESS
+500 NIMTESS
-507 ELICSGNEAREKI
+507 EVVFAGKSAGSVLANAFNVTVNGKTAILEKI
-520 IGAYDLEDNAQ
+520 
-531 KLMLKGVVS
+531 VS
-540 RKKQLVPALVSALQ
+540 RKKQFFPAIMETLQ